1 MARATPGSRGG
12 DPRLEAAPLT
22 VAAVARTLGVAA
34 STLRTWD
41 RRYGLGPSAHQAGS
55 HRRYTPDDVARLQTM
70 RRLTLRGVAPADAA
84 RIATE
89 SATEDDGAAAG
100 ETPTGEADDG
110 SLVLDPLTLAAA
122 AVEPDLRRVHRM
134 LQRATRQAGVVAAW
148 TDLVQP
154 AEEMVDQAR
163 RQRLAERP
171 GTDPH
176 GVMQLGLMQAIR
188 ELVVT
193 GPAPVRIL
201 SAPCDRLRAHVLA
214 GGLAEND
221 VGALVVNAE
230 HVTDGDLD
238 AWLPQGD
245 ATVLAVVGNPPA
257 AEEVVT
263 RASERGDVEV
273 FLLGSQSPS
282 IWLRQVHRVR
292 TAQAAVAEITAAV
305 RE

>member
-1 MARATPGSRGG
+1 VARATPGTGG
-12 DPRLEAAPLT
+12 DSRMDAAPLT

-70 RRLTLRGVAPADAA
+70 RRLTLRGVAPVDAA

-89 SATEDDGAAAG
+89 SGSGDARDAQDPGPAE
-100 ETPTGEADDG
+100 ETDDG
-110 SLVLDPLTLAAA
+110 SLALDPLTLAAA

-134 LQRATRQAGVVAAW
+134 LSRATRDAGVVAAW

-154 AEEMVDQAR
+154 AAEMVDQGR
-163 RQRLAERP
+163 HRLAERP
-171 GTDPH
+171 GSDPH
-176 GVMQLGLMQAIR
+176 GIMRVGLMQAIR
-188 ELVVT
+188 ELAVP

-201 SAPCDRLRAHVLA
+201 AAARDRVPAHVIA
-214 GGLAEND
+214 GGLAEAG
-221 VGALVVNAE
+221 VGAVVVPAE
-230 HVTDGDLD
+230 HLPAGAAPLS
-238 AWLPQGD
+238 WLPEGE
-245 ATVLAVVGNPPA
+245 ATVLAVIGDPTG

-263 RASERGDVEV
+263 QASQRGDVNV
-273 FLLGSQSPS
+273 FLLGDDSPPL
-282 IWLRQVHRVR
+282 WLPHVHRVR
-292 TAQAAVAEITAAV
+292 TAAAAVAEIAATV